1 MQRLIAFQ
9 TIFFKEI
16 YRFLRIW
23 PQTLLPA
30 AVTTSLY
37 FLIFGKLI
45 GGRVGEMGG
54 IAYMDYIV
62 PGVVLMSVIT
72 NSYGNVVASFFSC
85 KFQRN
90 IEELIIAPVPGWL
103 MLAGYVGG
111 GVARGLAV
119 GGVVMGISALFTHL
133 KIAHPGVVILVF
145 LLTAILFS
153 LAGFLNALFANSF
166 DDISIIPNFV
176 LTPLVY
182 LGGVFYS
189 IDLLPDPWKLISL
202 GNPILYMINAFR
214 YGFLGVSDVN
224 VGQSLLVIVGFILA
238 LLLWTLWLL
247 KRGTGL
253 KS

>member
-1 MQRLIAFQ
+1 MRRLIAFQ
-9 TIFFKEI
+9 TIVFREI
-16 YRFLRIW
+16 YRFVRIW

-37 FLIFGKLI
+37 FLIFGTLI
-45 GGRVGEMGG
+45 GGRIGPMHGFS
-54 IAYMDYIV
+54 YMQFIV
-62 PGVVLMSVIT
+62 PGVVLMSAIT
-72 NSYGNVVASFFSC
+72 NAYGNVVASFYSS

-90 IEELIIAPVPGWL
+90 IEEMLIAPVPGWM
-103 MLAGYVGG
+103 MLAGFVTG
-111 GVARGLAV
+111 GVARGVAV
-119 GGVVMGISALFTHL
+119 GGVVLGIAALFTDL
-133 KIAHPGVVILVF
+133 KIAHPGIVILIF
-145 LLTAILFS
+145 LLTTLLFS

-189 IDLLPDPWKLISL
+189 IELLPEPWRTISL
-202 GNPILYMINAFR
+202 GNPILYMVSAFR
-214 YGFLGVSDVN
+214 YGFLDVSDV
-224 VGQSLLVIVGFILA
+224 SLARALFIIGDFNLV
-238 LLLWTLWLL
+238 LLLCSLWLL

>member
-9 TIFFKEI
+9 TILYKEI
-16 YRFLRIW
+16 HRFVRIW
-23 PQTLLPA
+23 PQTLLPP

-54 IAYMDYIV
+54 FAYMDYIV

-72 NSYGNVVASFFSC
+72 NAYGNVVASFYSS

-90 IEELIIAPVPGWL
+90 IEELMIAPVPGWL
-103 MLAGYVGG
+103 MLAGYVAG

-119 GGVVMGISALFTHL
+119 GGVVLGISALFTRLH
-133 KIAHPGVVILVF
+133 IAHPGIVLLVF
-145 LLTAILFS
+145 LLTAVLFS
-153 LAGFLNALFANSF
+153 VAGFLNALFANSF
-166 DDISIIPNFV
+166 DDISIVPNFV

-189 IDLLPDPWKLISL
+189 IDLLPGPWRIVSL

-214 YGFLGVSDVN
+214 YGFLGVSDV
-224 VGQSLLVIVGFILA
+224 VVERSLFIIVDFILV

-247 KRGTGL
+247 RRGTGL